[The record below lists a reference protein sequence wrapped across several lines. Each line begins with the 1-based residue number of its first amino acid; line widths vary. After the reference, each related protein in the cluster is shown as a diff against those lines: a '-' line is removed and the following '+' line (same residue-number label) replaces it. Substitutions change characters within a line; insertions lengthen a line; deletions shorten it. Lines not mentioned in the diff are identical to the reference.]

1 MILINLILLYKVKHM
16 DEKEF
21 SIVFVILHF
30 NTVDETNNC
39 VVSIKENMDMDSFH
53 IILVDN
59 ASPNKSGVYLQDMYK
74 DDEDVTVILNELN
87 YGFAK
92 GNNVGIDYA
101 RNKMNAKFVC
111 CLNNDT
117 LMIQKDFYEQLEK
130 EYEKSKAAV
139 IGPCIKLKNNE
150 VLYYPNSMLNE
161 NDCIDSLYKLENNL
175 VTIKTF
181 KIMLR
186 RLPIINRLIQVFR
199 VKRGINNN
207 YRKENVLLQ
216 GCCLI
221 FTPSFF
227 AKLSGFNSK
236 TFLYY
241 EEQLLYIDLQRN
253 NLSNVY
259 TPKLVIQH
267 LENVSTNFICKNQ
280 KEKREFVRKNYID
293 SLKILIEE
301 LHSYNMER
309 EENGKINQ

>member
-16 DEKEF
+16 DEIEF

-74 DDEDVTVILNELN
+74 DDEDVTVILNEVN